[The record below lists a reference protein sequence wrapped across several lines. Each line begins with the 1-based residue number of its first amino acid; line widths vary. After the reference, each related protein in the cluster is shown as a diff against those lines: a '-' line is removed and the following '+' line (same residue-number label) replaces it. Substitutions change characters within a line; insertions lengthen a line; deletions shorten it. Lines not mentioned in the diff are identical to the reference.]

1 MRTTTLTFPELIL
14 IAATRGM
21 LGAGLALCALALQLA
36 LSFAHVHLDGV
47 RLHHTT
53 AARGAIA
60 QTQQLPGQQPAD
72 SGDDDYCAICAT
84 IYLAANSLTPQ
95 APQLPV
101 PFVSRPIEHSDR
113 AAVFSIAPRRTAFQS
128 RAPPLA

>member
-1 MRTTTLTFPELIL
+1 MRWFK
-14 IAATRGM
+14 AKRRF
-21 LGAGLALCALALQLA
+21 GAGLALCALALQLA

-84 IYLAANSLTPQ
+84 IYLAANSFVPQ
-95 APQLPV
+95 PPQLPV
-101 PFVSRPIEHSDR
+101 PSASQTIEHFDR
-113 AAVFSIAPRRTAFQS
+113 VGLIFVAPRRTPFQS